1 MRNIVALLG
10 CLIVFG
16 ATTSRAEDYPSRNI
30 RIVVPFSAGGAID
43 ILARMLAKNLSE
55 KFGQQAYVENK
66 PGASGN
72 IGSDMVVRSPADGY
86 TLLITAST
94 LIVNPVVAAQPAP
107 FDPLKDFS
115 YIMLLARGPLL
126 FMVHPSVG
134 DTLTDF
140 VSKVKANPDK
150 HNMATGG
157 LGGAGHMASE
167 YFKVL
172 AGLNIPVVLYKGTG
186 PAFADLVGGHIT
198 GMLDPLSTSLPL
210 VKGDKT
216 KAVGISSLKRNP
228 LVPDVPTLDESG
240 YKGFEFYTWYGLWAP
255 PNLPPSVAKKLVSVI
270 REISMRPETQE
281 WYETR
286 GLEFSGLEGEEFL
299 AYSKAD
305 QDKHADIME
314 KANLKRQ

>member
-1 MRNIVALLG
+1 MRMIAALLA
-10 CLIVFG
+10 CLFVFG
-16 ATTSRAEDYPSRNI
+16 VPAQADDYPTRNI

-43 ILARMLAKNLSE
+43 ILARMLAKNLSD

-107 FDPLKDFS
+107 FDPLKDLS
-115 YIMLLARGPLL
+115 HVMLLARGPLL

-134 DTLTDF
+134 TTLSDF
-140 VSKVKANPDK
+140 VTKAKASPEK

-167 YFKVL
+167 YFKVQ

-210 VKGDKT
+210 VNGGKT
-216 KAVGISSLKRNP
+216 KAVAISSLKRNP

-255 PNLPPSVAKKLVSVI
+255 PNLPPSVAKKLADAV
-270 REISMRPETQE
+270 REISTKPETQQ
-281 WYETR
+281 WYQTR
-286 GLEFSGLEGEEFL
+286 GLEFSGLEGAEFL

-305 QDKHADIME
+305 QDKHADIMK
-314 KANLKRQ
+314 KANIKRQ

>member
-1 MRNIVALLG
+1 MRKIVALLAG
-10 CLIVFG
+10 LVVF
-16 ATTSRAEDYPSRNI
+16 AAAPVHADDYPTRNI

-43 ILARMLAKNLSE
+43 ILARMLAKSLSE
-55 KFGQQAYVENK
+55 KLGQQVYVENK

-72 IGSDMVVRSPADGY
+72 IGSDLVVRSPADGY

-107 FDPLKDFS
+107 FDPLKDLS
-115 YIMLLARGPLL
+115 YVMLLARGPLL
-126 FMVHPSVG
+126 FMVHPAVG
-134 DTLTDF
+134 NTLSDF
-140 VSKVKANPDK
+140 VAKAKSSPDK

-167 YFKVL
+167 YFKVQ
-172 AGLNIPVVLYKGTG
+172 AGLTIPVVLYKGTG

-210 VKGDKT
+210 VQGGKT

-255 PNLPPSVAKKLVSVI
+255 QNLPSAIAKKLASTV
-270 REISMRPETQE
+270 REISMTPETQK

-286 GLEFSGLEGEEFL
+286 GLEFSGLEGAEFL

-305 QDKHADIME
+305 QDKHAEIMKQAKIE
-314 KANLKRQ
+314 RQ